1 MSAGAAV
8 AGSVAKDNPTLLNRW
23 VMLAAFFLAIALPEF
38 LWSSFPPILTIVA
51 ERFGLG
57 PAAASF
63 PIICFA
69 IGTVL
74 FTGIAGRTIDHRGY
88 TVAIRIGLSLMTVCA
103 GLRSVDGPF
112 WLLAVAQGGI
122 GAAFTF
128 VASSI
133 SAYVVDWFDDKLVPL
148 VTGICVNGLW
158 VGLGVSMIVTP
169 LWVNHFGFLG
179 MMRVTAGGAM
189 LIWLAAV
196 ALIRP
201 REIMT
206 RTTVPR
212 ISTRSAVRGLFSN
225 RTLLLIFAIS
235 FLSGG
240 IYSAVTAALEIIWV
254 GRGLTPADAGLANGL
269 GIFGSIAGGF
279 LLPLLQTRLK
289 SGKWTL
295 VLSQSMTLL
304 LCYPLLQA
312 SSPSSGT
319 VIAIVL
325 GVFWL
330 GSTPVSLTVVE
341 GAAGSSQAGAA
352 SSMFWALNAIGSMG
366 FVWAFTEIMEWAS
379 WRAAAVFALVLL
391 AGALAAALAL
401 PASRDERQ
409 VNP

>member
-1 MSAGAAV
+1 
-8 AGSVAKDNPTLLNRW
+8 
-23 VMLAAFFLAIALPEF
+23 MLAAFFLAIALPEF
-38 LWSSFPPILTIVA
+38 LWSSFPPILSIVA

-74 FTGIAGRTIDHRGY
+74 FTGVAGRTIDRRGY
-88 TVAIRIGLSLMTVCA
+88 TASIRIGLSLMTVCA
-103 GLRSVDGPF
+103 GLRSLDGPF
-112 WLLAVAQGGI
+112 WLLALAQGGI

-133 SAYVVDWFDDKLVPL
+133 SAYVVDWFEDKLVSL

-179 MMRVTAGGAM
+179 MMRVTAGGAV
-189 LIWLAAV
+189 LVWVAGL
-196 ALIRP
+196 ALIKP
-201 REIMT
+201 RGAMT
-206 RTTVPR
+206 RIPVASMP
-212 ISTRSAVRGLFSN
+212 TRGAVLGLFSN
-225 RTLLLIFAIS
+225 RTLRLIFAIS

-240 IYSAVTAALEIIWV
+240 IYSAVTAALEFVWV
-254 GRGLTPADAGLANGL
+254 GRGFTPADAGLANGL

-289 SGKWTL
+289 SAKWTL
-295 VLSQSMTLL
+295 VLSQSVTLL

-319 VIAIVL
+319 FIAVVL

-330 GSTPVSLTVVE
+330 GSTPVSLTLLE
-341 GAAGSSQAGAA
+341 GAAGSAQAGAA

-379 WRAAAVFALVLL
+379 WRAAAIFALVLL
-391 AGALAAALAL
+391 ASALAAVLAI
-401 PASRDERQ
+401 PPSSK
-409 VNP
+409 VNPR

>member
-1 MSAGAAV
+1 M
-8 AGSVAKDNPTLLNRW
+8 NRW

-38 LWSSFPPILTIVA
+38 LWSSFPPILSIVA

-74 FTGIAGRTIDHRGY
+74 FTGVAGRTIDRRGY
-88 TVAIRIGLSLMTVCA
+88 TASIRIGLSLMTVCA
-103 GLRSVDGPF
+103 GLRSLDGPF
-112 WLLAVAQGGI
+112 WLLALAQGGI

-133 SAYVVDWFDDKLVPL
+133 SAYVVDWFEDKLVPL

-179 MMRVTAGGAM
+179 MMRVTAGGAV
-189 LIWLAAV
+189 LVWVAALV
-196 ALIRP
+196 LIRP
-201 REIMT
+201 RSVMT
-206 RTTVPR
+206 MVT
-212 ISTRSAVRGLFSN
+212 STPTQGAVLGLFSN
-225 RTLLLIFAIS
+225 RTLRLIFVVS

-240 IYSAVTAALEIIWV
+240 VYSAVTAALEFIWV
-254 GRGLTPADAGLANGL
+254 GRGLTPADAGLATGL

-279 LLPLLQTRLK
+279 LLPLLQTHLK
-289 SGKWTL
+289 SAKLTL
-295 VLSQSMTLL
+295 VLSQSLTLL

-312 SSPSSGT
+312 PSPLSGT
-319 VIAIVL
+319 IIAVVL

-330 GSTPVSLTVVE
+330 GSTPVFLTLLE
-341 GAAGSSQAGAA
+341 GAAGARQAGAA

-366 FVWAFTEIMEWAS
+366 FVWAFSEIMELAS
-379 WRAAAVFALVLL
+379 WRVAALCSLMLL
-391 AGALAAALAL
+391 AGALAAVFAL
-401 PASRDERQ
+401 PVGRKIS
-409 VNP
+409 PG

>member
-1 MSAGAAV
+1 
-8 AGSVAKDNPTLLNRW
+8 
-23 VMLAAFFLAIALPEF
+23 MLTAFFLAIALPEF
-38 LWSSFPPILTIVA
+38 LWSSFPPILSIVA

-88 TVAIRIGLSLMTVCA
+88 TASIRIGLSLMTVCA
-103 GLRSVDGPF
+103 GLRSLDGPF

-179 MMRVTAGGAM
+179 MMRVTAGGAV
-189 LIWLAAV
+189 LIWVAAL
-196 ALIRP
+196 ALIKP
-201 REIMT
+201 RSVMT
-206 RTTVPR
+206 RVQLAPTP
-212 ISTRSAVRGLFSN
+212 TRGAVQGLFAN
-225 RTLLLIFAIS
+225 GTLRLIFVIS

-240 IYSAVTAALEIIWV
+240 IYSAVTAALEFIWA

-279 LLPLLQTRLK
+279 LLPLLQTRLN
-289 SGKWTL
+289 SAKWTL
-295 VLSQSMTLL
+295 VLSQSVTLL

-319 VIAIVL
+319 GIAIVL

-330 GSTPVSLTVVE
+330 GSTPVSLTLLE

-352 SSMFWALNAIGSMG
+352 SSTFWALNAIGSMG
-366 FVWAFTEIMEWAS
+366 FVWVFTEIMEWAS
-379 WRAAAVFALVLL
+379 WRVAAVFALVLL
-391 AGALAAALAL
+391 TGALAAALAL
-401 PASRDERQ
+401 PSSREESRG
-409 VNP
+409 